1 MRIPTIV
8 ILNIYLFVI
17 VSAKTIYGETA
28 VSILEPIKKDKT
40 VRTGL
45 DVLIED
51 HLNYLDGKKIGLVTN
66 HSGITRTGIKN
77 YTIFRK
83 STQIELLVIF
93 APEHGF
99 YGEASAGAKVEYQ
112 NQNKT
117 GPNIIS
123 LYGRNRRPTQEMVEG
138 LDLIIY
144 DIQDIGARFYT
155 YISTLAMIME
165 VAAENNISVMV
176 LDRPNPLGGEI
187 VEGAILNPN
196 YKSFI
201 GYYPIPTRYGLTVGE
216 LSYMACNNS
225 WLSSPPQEL
234 IIVKMD
240 NWKRSM
246 YYDDTKLSWV
256 KPSPNIPDIE
266 TAIIYPGM
274 CLYEATNI
282 SEGRGTDRPFK
293 LIGAPWMDTEISK
306 QMKTANIKGA
316 SFNYASFKP
325 KSLKGKS
332 ENPKYKD
339 ALCHGFKVK
348 ITSRKSFRSIISSVR
363 SLEEIYSL
371 YKDTLE
377 LNETRMKQLWGNDQI
392 LKFLKKDIKPKRF
405 FKELNK
411 GIKTFKRRSKPYFL
425 YD

>member
-1 MRIPTIV
+1 MRSPTIV
-8 ILNIYLFVI
+8 ILNIFLFI
-17 VSAKTIYGETA
+17 VVFAKTTYGETTI
-28 VSILEPIKKDKT
+28 SILEPIKKDKT

-66 HSGITRTGIKN
+66 HSGITRNGVKN
-77 YTIFRK
+77 YTIFQK
-83 STQIELLVIF
+83 STQIELSVIF

-99 YGEASAGAKVEYQ
+99 YGEASAGAKIEYQ

-123 LYGRNRRPTQEMVEG
+123 LYGRNRRPTREMVEG

-144 DIQDIGARFYT
+144 DIQDIGTRFYT
-155 YISTLAMIME
+155 YISTLAMTME

-187 VEGAILNPN
+187 VEGATLDPN

-225 WLSSPPQEL
+225 WLSSSPPEL

-274 CLYEATNI
+274 CLYEATNL
-282 SEGRGTDRPFK
+282 SEGRGTNQPFK
-293 LIGAPWMDTEISK
+293 MIGAPWMDSTISK
-306 QMKTANIKGA
+306 KMIKANIRGA
-316 SFNYASFKP
+316 SFKYTSFKP

-332 ENPKYKD
+332 ENPKHKD
-339 ALCHGFKVK
+339 SICQGFKIK
-348 ITSRKSFRSIISSVR
+348 ITSRNSFRSINSAIR
-363 SLEEIYSL
+363 SLEEVYAL
-371 YKDTLE
+371 YEGALE
-377 LNETRMKQLWGNDQI
+377 LNDLRMKQLWGNDQI
-392 LKFLKKDIKPKRF
+392 LGLLKKNIKPKQF
-405 FKELNK
+405 FKELK
-411 GIKTFKRRSKPYFL
+411 RDVKTFKRKSKPYLL
-425 YD
+425 YN

>member
-1 MRIPTIV
+1 MKSIIIV
-8 ILNIYLFVI
+8 ILNIFLFI
-17 VSAKTIYGETA
+17 IAFAKTTYGETTI
-28 VSILEPIKKDKT
+28 SILEPIKRDKT

-51 HLNYLDGKKIGLVTN
+51 HLSYLDGKKIGLVTN
-66 HSGITRTGIKN
+66 HSGLTRTGVKN
-77 YTIFRK
+77 YTIFQK
-83 STQIELLVIF
+83 TTGIELSVIF

-112 NQNKT
+112 NQNNT
-117 GPNIIS
+117 GPKIIS
-123 LYGRNRRPTQEMVEG
+123 LYGRNRRPTREMVEG

-155 YISTLAMIME
+155 YISTLAMTME
-165 VAAENNISVMV
+165 VAAENNINIMV
-176 LDRPNPLGGEI
+176 LDRPNPLGGET
-187 VEGAILNPN
+187 VEGATLDPN

-216 LSYMACNNS
+216 LSYMACNSS
-225 WLSSPPQEL
+225 WLSSSPSEL

-256 KPSPNIPDIE
+256 KPSPNIPDLE

-282 SEGRGTDRPFK
+282 SEGRGTNQPFK
-293 LIGAPWMDTEISK
+293 MIGAPWMDTAISK
-306 QMKTANIKGA
+306 KMETENLKGA
-316 SFNYASFKP
+316 RFTYTSFKP

-332 ENPKYKD
+332 ENPKHKD
-339 ALCHGFKVK
+339 TICHGFKIEVTK
-348 ITSRKSFRSIISSVR
+348 KKSFQSIISAVR
-363 SLEEIYSL
+363 SLDETYSL
-371 YKDTLE
+371 YKDSLE
-377 LNETRMKQLWGNDQI
+377 LNETRIKQLWGNDQI
-392 LKFLKKDIKPKRF
+392 LRLLKKDIKPKRF
-405 FKELNK
+405 SKELSK
-411 GIKTFKRRSKPYFL
+411 GIKTFKRRSKPYLL
-425 YD
+425 YN

>member
-1 MRIPTIV
+1 MKKIE
-8 ILNIYLFVI
+8 ILNLSIFLFFIILSKNIY
-17 VSAKTIYGETA
+17 AETTIT
-28 VSILEPIKKDKT
+28 IIEPVEKDTT

-66 HSGITRTGIKN
+66 HSGLTRTGIKN
-77 YTIFRK
+77 YAFFQK
-83 STQIELLVIF
+83 SAKIELSVIF

-99 YGEASAGAKVEYQ
+99 YGEASAGSKVEYE
-112 NQNKT
+112 NQKVS
-117 GPNIIS
+117 GPKIIS
-123 LYGRNRRPTQEMVEG
+123 LYGRNRRPTHEMVRG

-155 YISTLAMIME
+155 YISTLAMTME
-165 VAAENNISVMV
+165 VAAENNINIMV

-187 VEGAILNPN
+187 VEGATLDLN

-216 LSYMACNNS
+216 LSYMTCKNN
-225 WLSSPPQEL
+225 WLSSSPPEL

-246 YYDDTKLSWV
+246 YYDNTKLKWV

-274 CLYEATNI
+274 CLYEATNL
-282 SEGRGTDRPFK
+282 SEGRGTNQPFK
-293 LIGAPWMDTEISK
+293 MIGAPWMDSTISK
-306 QMKTANIKGA
+306 KMIKANIRGA
-316 SFNYASFKP
+316 SFKYTSFKP

-332 ENPKYKD
+332 ENPKHKD
-339 ALCHGFKVK
+339 SICQGFKIK
-348 ITSRKSFRSIISSVR
+348 ITSRNSFRSINSAIR
-363 SLEEIYSL
+363 SLEEVYAL
-371 YKDTLE
+371 YEGALE
-377 LNETRMKQLWGNDQI
+377 LNDLRMKQLWGNDQI
-392 LKFLKKDIKPKRF
+392 LGLLKKNIKPKQF
-405 FKELNK
+405 FKELK
-411 GIKTFKRRSKPYFL
+411 RDVRTFKRKSKPYLL
-425 YD
+425 YN

>member
-8 ILNIYLFVI
+8 ILNIFLFVI
-17 VSAKTIYGETA
+17 VFAKITYGKTT
-28 VSILEPIKKDKT
+28 VSILEPIKKNKT

-66 HSGITRTGIKN
+66 HSGITRNGVKN
-77 YTIFRK
+77 YTIFQK
-83 STQIELLVIF
+83 STQIELSVIF

-112 NQNKT
+112 NKT

-123 LYGRNRRPTQEMVEG
+123 LYGRNRRPTQDMVEG

-155 YISTLAMIME
+155 YISTLAMTME
-165 VAAENNISVMV
+165 VAAENNINVMI

-187 VEGAILNPN
+187 IEGATLDPN

-216 LSYMACNNS
+216 LSYMACNNN
-225 WLSSPPQEL
+225 WLSSSPPKL

-246 YYDDTKLSWV
+246 YYNDTKLSWV

-282 SEGRGTDRPFK
+282 SEGRGTNQPFK
-293 LIGAPWMDTEISK
+293 LIGAPWMDTAISE
-306 QMKTANIKGA
+306 QMETVNLKGA

-339 ALCHGFKVK
+339 TQCQGFKVK
-348 ITSRKSFRSIISSVR
+348 ITKRKSFQSIISAVR

-371 YKDTLE
+371 YEDVLE
-377 LNETRMKQLWGNDQI
+377 LNELRMKQLWGNDQI
-392 LKFLKKDIKPKRF
+392 IRLLKKEIKPKQF
-405 FKELNK
+405 FKELK
-411 GIKTFKRRSKPYFL
+411 KDEKVFKRKSKPYLL
-425 YD
+425 YN

>member
-1 MRIPTIV
+1 MRISTIV
-8 ILNIYLFVI
+8 ILNIFLFVI
-17 VSAKTIYGETA
+17 VFAKTTYGATT
-28 VSILEPIKKDKT
+28 VSILEPIKKNKT

-51 HLNYLDGKKIGLVTN
+51 HLNYLDGKKVGLVTN
-66 HSGITRTGIKN
+66 HSGITRNGVKN
-77 YTIFRK
+77 YTIFQK
-83 STQIELLVIF
+83 STQIELSVIF

-112 NQNKT
+112 NKT

-123 LYGRNRRPTQEMVEG
+123 LYGRNRRPTQDMVEG

-155 YISTLAMIME
+155 YISTLAMTME
-165 VAAENNISVMV
+165 VAAENNINVMI

-187 VEGAILNPN
+187 IEGATLDPN

-216 LSYMACNNS
+216 LSYMACNNN
-225 WLSSPPQEL
+225 WLSSSPPKL

-282 SEGRGTDRPFK
+282 SEGRGTNQPFK
-293 LIGAPWMDTEISK
+293 LIGAPWMDAVISK
-306 QMKTANIKGA
+306 QMETANLEGA
-316 SFNYASFKP
+316 SFKYANFKP
-325 KSLKGKS
+325 KSLRGKS

-339 ALCHGFKVK
+339 TWCQGFKVK
-348 ITSRKSFRSIISSVR
+348 ITNRKSFQSIISAVR

-371 YKDTLE
+371 YEDVLE
-377 LNETRMKQLWGNDQI
+377 LNELRMKQLWGNDQI
-392 LKFLKKDIKPKRF
+392 LRLLKKDIKPKQF
-405 FKELNK
+405 FKELK
-411 GIKTFKRRSKPYFL
+411 KDEKIFKRKSKPYLL
-425 YD
+425 YN